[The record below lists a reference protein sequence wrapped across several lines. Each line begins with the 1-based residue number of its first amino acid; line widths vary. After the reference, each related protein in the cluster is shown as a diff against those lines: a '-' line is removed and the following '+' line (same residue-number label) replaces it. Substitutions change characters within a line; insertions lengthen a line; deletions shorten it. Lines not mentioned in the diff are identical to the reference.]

1 VSHLKQDDK
10 SDQVSESIKSQVP
23 VLIDEHL
30 SIRVGYAVQAA
41 FHSYKVD
48 FEKEAQVE
56 QGRFI
61 DIIDKMV
68 KELAK
73 DEVKGQLNK
82 ILLKKIANFATPII
96 KRNIT
101 ESQERVVLTKSAS
114 QPKSTY
120 EAAASLT
127 EFELKKILLDK
138 MHDSESYRGAQE
150 HRDLYECLAKS
161 Y

>member
-48 FEKEAQVE
+48 FEKEAQAE
-56 QGRFI
+56 QDRFI
-61 DIIDKMV
+61 DIIDKTV
-68 KELAK
+68 KELVK
-73 DEVKGQLNK
+73 DEVKGQINK
-82 ILLKKIANFATPII
+82 ILPKKIVDFATPMIE
-96 KRNIT
+96 RNVDD
-101 ESQERVVLTKSAS
+101 SYERVVLAKSAS
-114 QPKSTY
+114 QPKSNY

-127 EFELKKILLDK
+127 
-138 MHDSESYRGAQE
+138 
-150 HRDLYECLAKS
+150 
-161 Y
+161 